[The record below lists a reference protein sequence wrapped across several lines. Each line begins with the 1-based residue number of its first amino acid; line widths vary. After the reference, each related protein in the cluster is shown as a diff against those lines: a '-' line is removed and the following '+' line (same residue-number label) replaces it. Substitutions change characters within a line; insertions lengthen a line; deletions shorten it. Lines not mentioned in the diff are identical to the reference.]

1 MLSLEA
7 FGQRIRTLRMERNL
21 SQQQLAE
28 LIYVSRK
35 TVGNWEAGN
44 RLPDITM
51 VSRLADCLGV
61 EIYELID
68 KLNESE
74 TRACVIAVE
83 ESAAALREELRLLR
97 DVLPNAEVSG
107 FRKAED
113 ALRFAKEKPVSAAFL
128 NADTEGAFR
137 LGEALLACRSRT
149 NLIFIS
155 ANDEHAAEAMRIH
168 ASGYL
173 HRPLSRE
180 AIRREVNE
188 LRRPVRGLV

>member
-7 FGQRIRTLRMERNL
+7 FGQRIRTLRLERNL

-61 EIYELID
+61 EICELID

-74 TRACVIAVE
+74 ARACVIAVE
-83 ESAAALREELRLLR
+83 ENAPALREELWLLHE
-97 DVLPNAEVSG
+97 VLPNAEVSG

-113 ALRFAKEKPVSAAFL
+113 ALRFAKEKPVSAVFL
-128 NADTEGAFR
+128 NADAEGAFR
-137 LGEALLACRSRT
+137 LGEELVACRPRT

-155 ANDEHAAEAMRIH
+155 TNDEHAAEAMRLH

-173 HRPLSRE
+173 RRPLSEE
-180 AIRREVNE
+180 AIRREVHE